1 MAINRFSGIP
11 CSQSM
16 NGEPFRVKGRAGII
30 GARRARVPFSP
41 VVSTRKIRQESPRT
55 PFLRWAYS
63 GIKPERSPSRIMARS
78 WSLVR
83 PEKYNFSA
91 RVDLTSMGKQQSPLS
106 ATKSPLPSM
115 PEPAARTTRNGR
127 RAMQAIRSFSSS
139 VQLLVTALTPFSVPE
154 RTSLSSRS

>member
-1 MAINRFSGIP
+1 MAMNRFSGIP

-16 NGEPFRVKGRAGII
+16 NGDPFRVKGKAGII
-30 GARRARVPFSP
+30 GAKRAKVPFSP

-55 PFLRWAYS
+55 PFLRCAYN
-63 GIKPERSPSRIMARS
+63 GIRPERSPSRIMARS

-91 RVDLTSMGKQQSPLS
+91 RVDFTSMGKQQSPRR
-106 ATKSPLPSM
+106 ATKSPLPSI
-115 PEPAARTTRNGR
+115 PEPAARTTRKGR
-127 RAMQAIRSFSSS
+127 RETQAIRSFSSC